1 MIGVCVRRYPIS
13 LIHGAG
19 LIGCGQLNKDLRTLS
34 FRISGCGALTGAVD
48 VFLNPSDYLP
58 VATQLG
64 IKALIEGGTVTNAAH
79 STVAAAWP
87 RSPEVPRASH
97 QYAISI
103 VFMRIASYRRMQ
115 LSREVLETSLARKQ
129 AVLAPLWQI
138 YLRRRRGRRNTAGPP
153 CERMSTRRLALL
165 RKRGLTLFSPERLY
179 SHLNDCILT

>member
-1 MIGVCVRRYPIS
+1 VRRYPIS

-87 RSPEVPRASH
+87 RSPGGTAC
-97 QYAISI
+97 
-103 VFMRIASYRRMQ
+103 
-115 LSREVLETSLARKQ
+115 
-129 AVLAPLWQI
+129 LAPVRDLDCFH
-138 YLRRRRGRRNTAGPP
+138 AH
-153 CERMSTRRLALL
+153 CLL
-165 RKRGLTLFSPERLY
+165 SANADLP
-179 SHLNDCILT
+179 

>member
-1 MIGVCVRRYPIS
+1 MR
-13 LIHGAG
+13 LIQPLQLLGRG
-19 LIGCGQLNKDLRTLS
+19 L
-34 FRISGCGALTGAVD
+34 
-48 VFLNPSDYLP
+48 
-58 VATQLG
+58 
-64 IKALIEGGTVTNAAH
+64 
-79 STVAAAWP
+79 
-87 RSPEVPRASH
+87 PEVPRASH

-165 RKRGLTLFSPERLY
+165 RKRGLTLFSPERLH
-179 SHLNDCILT
+179 SPERLRRHDGVDDQHRRRCDRESDGGEISPGIA